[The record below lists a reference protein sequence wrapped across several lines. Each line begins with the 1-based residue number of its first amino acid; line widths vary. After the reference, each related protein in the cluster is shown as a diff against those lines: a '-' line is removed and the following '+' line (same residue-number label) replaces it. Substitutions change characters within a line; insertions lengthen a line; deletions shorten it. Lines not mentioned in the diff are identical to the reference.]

1 VLGGEKGVAGQFSLM
16 DHRPASEVVKD
27 LMKKGY
33 VPSWCTACYRKGRTG
48 HAFMSIAKS
57 GNIHNFCQ
65 PNSLL
70 TLQEYIQDYG
80 DDEAKKLGEEIVA
93 RESET
98 LSDAAKRLLARK
110 MKKVVAGEHDV
121 YV

>member
-1 VLGGEKGVAGQFSLM
+1 
-16 DHRPASEVVKD
+16 
-27 LMKKGY
+27 
-33 VPSWCTACYRKGRTG
+33 
-48 HAFMSIAKS
+48 MSIAKS

-70 TLQEYIQDYG
+70 TLQEYLQDYG
-80 DDEAKKLGEEIVA
+80 DDEAKKIGQEVVE

-98 LSDAAKRLLARK
+98 LSDAARRLLARK
-110 MKKVVAGEHDV
+110 MKKVKAGEHDV

>member
-1 VLGGEKGVAGQFSLM
+1 M

-65 PNSLL
+65 PNALL

-93 RESET
+93 REAET